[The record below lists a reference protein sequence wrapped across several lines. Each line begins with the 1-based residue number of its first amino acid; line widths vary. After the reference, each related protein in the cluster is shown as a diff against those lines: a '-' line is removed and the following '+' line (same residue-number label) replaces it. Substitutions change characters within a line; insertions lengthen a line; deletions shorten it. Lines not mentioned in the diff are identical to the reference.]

1 VADGSGLPEWL
12 TQLGAAIV
20 PALGVLGFMVNRR
33 DKIVDQIDANDLKA
47 MKAIESARLEASEAL
62 TATIDRFDS
71 RHEAIRREI
80 ASQVG
85 FILERVNSM
94 SDTMVRRSD
103 IDAVNQRFDG
113 LNLRI
118 DKVLDQRQ

>member
-1 VADGSGLPEWL
+1 MHDPGGSRRFAMLPGVDGKAEFSPCGQYRYWLSRDWGFRRFSGGREPF
-12 TQLGAAIV
+12 
-20 PALGVLGFMVNRR
+20 VLWIGMNPSTAEAE
-33 DKIVDQIDANDLKA
+33 VDDP
-47 MKAIESARLEASEAL
+47 
-62 TATIDRFDS
+62 T
-71 RHEAIRREI
+71 IRREI